1 MSAWSEAIW
10 IIKKIQKGFN
20 TINNNINNLATKI
33 DDSTGSQTAPFVDE
47 ITQDSQGNNVPKS
60 NPSGSWT
67 NGTIW
72 LISEGEDTDGN
83 N

>member
-33 DDSTGSQTAPFVDE
+33 DDSTAVPFVD
-47 ITQDSQGNNVPKS
+47 TMAQNSNVPA
-60 NPSGSWT
+60 NNSGPWT

>member
-20 TINNNINNLATKI
+20 TINNSINNLTNKI
-33 DDSTGSQTAPFVDE
+33 DSSIGSQTIPFVDE
-47 ITQDSQGNNVPKS
+47 MDQDSQGNSVPAS
-60 NPSGSWT
+60 NPDGSWT

-72 LISEGEDTDGN
+72 LISEGEDTNGN